1 MPHEEQIEWPSFETV
16 LRDVAPDSPTARS
29 LASADRRAQYSA
41 TAEAIRSTE
50 IPQAEHTNN
59 GSDVALAESTS
70 KMTLVDNAEVDS
82 VEIFETA
89 SPAVETTSATLPEPL
104 PPLEI
109 DTSSIRALLEPRPA
123 VEVDTPAVEEALREL
138 DPLPELDINID
149 DDSFGDPIEETR
161 ELVQAAAPAE
171 EVEEVHDVEDV
182 EDVEDVDLFGELVDN
197 EDPVALDTEPDFAP
211 DPIEAIDHAPELD
224 FADLA
229 GPVDTIEFDAF
240 EPLTFDAV
248 DTTPDFAA
256 PVDSEVLE
264 PLDDDSLVFELGE
277 DEMQQVDDA
286 HELDAVD
293 TVGPLDDPFSPDLFS
308 PEDFAVAETE
318 SIEEPIGDVHDT
330 PADNVD
336 YSSLIVDVDDL
347 QVDALDSPSIPEL
360 PDSVTSVPGIELP
373 GTDSAPVEVFDDLAP
388 MSLQGLEDVPKFEDD
403 DSTFE
408 NPGLDLFDLNDDSDT
423 IEQERIALRDD
434 DLYEDSSFDSIAAAD
449 AIETDL
455 DQLIGIGDD
464 ELDADRLTAAI
475 AEPDMVEPD
484 NVIPLRPDIDMDQA
498 PATPEQQ
505 SPVAPEGPLLTSGTG
520 WVALAPEPATHAP
533 DPWADM
539 RPTEEP
545 KKTGFWANRP
555 KFFGGDE
562 RRRRKSERRETE
574 VEPPKQAVDV
584 TFDKECPRCGSEC
597 QVDLDDPIG
606 RRVHVSCP
614 SCQNIWYT
622 PYILEDSQTG

>member
-41 TAEAIRSTE
+41 TAEAIRSSEPSETE
-50 IPQAEHTNN
+50 Q
-59 GSDVALAESTS
+59 DESTS
-70 KMTLVDNAEVDS
+70 ELTIVESTPTSTPNHVDHAE
-82 VEIFETA
+82 
-89 SPAVETTSATLPEPL
+89 AVEMTNATIDITSSTLPEPL

-109 DTSSIRALLEPRPA
+109 DTSSIRALLEPRA
-123 VEVDTPAVEEALREL
+123 VVEVETPAAEEALREL
-138 DPLPELDINID
+138 DPLPALDIDTDIHID
-149 DDSFGDPIEETR
+149 GGLHGDT
-161 ELVQAAAPAE
+161 
-171 EVEEVHDVEDV
+171 VEEAAHDEAADESEDVATFEIEPDLAAEPTDVVIETEPVVDVE
-182 EDVEDVDLFGELVDN
+182 E
-197 EDPVALDTEPDFAP
+197 
-211 DPIEAIDHAPELD
+211 ID

-229 GPVDTIEFDAF
+229 GSDTLEFDAF
-240 EPLTFDAV
+240 EPLNFEAV
-248 DTTPDFAA
+248 ETVPDFATPA
-256 PVDSEVLE
+256 ESETLE
-264 PLDDDSLVFELGE
+264 PLDDDSLVFELAE
-277 DEMQQVDDA
+277 EEIQQVDEA
-286 HELDAVD
+286 HELDALD
-293 TVGPLDDPFSPDLFS
+293 SALPLADPFS
-308 PEDFAVAETE
+308 PEDFGFSETE
-318 SIEEPIGDVHDT
+318 SIDDSTADVHDT
-330 PADNVD
+330 PSDNVD
-336 YSSLIVDVDDL
+336 YSSLVVDVADLEVDDL
-347 QVDALDSPSIPEL
+347 ELPHTPEL
-360 PDSVTSVPGIELP
+360 PDSVTNVPGIELP
-373 GTDSAPVEVFDDLAP
+373 GMESAPVEVFDDLAP
-388 MSLQGLEDVPKFEDD
+388 MSMTGLDDVPKFEED

-423 IEQERIALRDD
+423 IEQERLALHGE
-434 DLYEDSSFDSIAAAD
+434 DLYEVSDFDSIAAAD

-455 DQLIGIGDD
+455 DQLIGIDGETP
-464 ELDADRLTAAI
+464 ELI
-475 AEPDMVEPD
+475 SVESDSGESD

-498 PATPEQQ
+498 PAAPEQQ
-505 SPVAPEGPLLTSGTG
+505 SPVASEGPLLTGGTG
-520 WVALAPEPATHAP
+520 WVALAPEPASQAP

-574 VEPPKQAVDV
+574 VEPLQQAVDV

-622 PYILEDSQTG
+622 PYILEDSQAG